1 MTSAEA
7 DVGWRE
13 IGDTLMLSQV
23 IVIAK
28 DVADFLFEITG
39 QIIVL
44 GQDAVLAGLMPALML
59 PVSRGIAW
67 MMVASH

>member
-23 IVIAK
+23 IVIDK

>member
-1 MTSAEA
+1 LNSAEA